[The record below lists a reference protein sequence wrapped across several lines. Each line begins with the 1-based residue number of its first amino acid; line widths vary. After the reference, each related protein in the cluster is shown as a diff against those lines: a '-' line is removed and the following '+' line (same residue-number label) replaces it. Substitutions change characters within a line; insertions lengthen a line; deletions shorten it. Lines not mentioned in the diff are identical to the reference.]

1 MKKKWFVRIVAI
13 VMALLMAASVLY
25 VALESLT
32 VNAAVTQGEIDNL
45 KKQQKEIQKKQ
56 QEIQSTINSLD
67 YERKTALA
75 KKQVLDDQIQLTQED
90 IANTTQQIE
99 MYEALIEDKKL
110 EVAQAQKTEDEQW
123 EHYRHRMREME
134 EYGSI
139 SYIAVIFESNSF
151 ADLLARINDVG
162 EFMEY
167 DKRLYEQYKASKQA
181 TIEAKAS
188 LEQSLADLEIEKV
201 GLENKNQELN
211 AQLTAANELLNEINK
226 NIAEAKELYQQEL
239 QAGKSIQSEI
249 NKKVEELKKQQQVK
263 GTGSFIWPTP
273 SCSIVNSRYGN
284 RWHPIFKEYRM
295 HSGIDIRASYGTNI
309 HAADGGVVIIS
320 QYSSSY
326 GNYIVISHGNGMT
339 TLYAHLSTRSVK
351 ANDKVA
357 QGQVIGKVGST
368 GNSTGPHL
376 HYEISKN
383 GSREN
388 PLKYYDAST
397 YVIRE

>member
-25 VALESLT
+25 VAVGSLT
-32 VNAAVTQGEIDNL
+32 INAAVTQGEIDNL
-45 KKQQKEIQKKQ
+45 KKQQKEIKKKQ

-75 KKQVLDDQIQLTQED
+75 KKQVLDNQIQLTQED
-90 IANTTQQIE
+90 IANTTLQIE
-99 MYEALIEDKKL
+99 MYETLIEDKKL
-110 EVAQAQKTEDEQW
+110 EVEQAQKTEDEQW
-123 EHYRHRMREME
+123 ERYRRRMREME

-167 DKRLYEQYKASKQA
+167 DKHLYEQYKASKQT

-188 LEQSLADLEIEKV
+188 LEQSLADLEIEKD
-201 GLENKNQELN
+201 GLEIKNQELN
-211 AQLTAANELLNEINK
+211 AQLTAANELLKEIEN
-226 NIAEAKELYQQEL
+226 NISEAKELYQQEL
-239 QAGKSIQSEI
+239 EAGKDIQNLI
-249 NKKVEELKKQQQVK
+249 NKKAEELKKQQQVK
-263 GTGSFIWPTP
+263 GTGTFIWPTP
-273 SCSIVNSRYGN
+273 SCNIVNSRYGN

-295 HSGIDIRASYGTNI
+295 HSGIDIRASYGTSI

-326 GNYIVISHGNGMT
+326 GNYVVISHGNGMT
-339 TLYAHLSTRSVK
+339 TLYAHMSTRSVK
-351 ANDKVA
+351 ANEKIT
-357 QGQVIGKVGST
+357 QGQVVGKVGST
-368 GNSTGPHL
+368 GNSTGAHL

-383 GSREN
+383 GSRIN
-388 PLKYYDAST
+388 PLTYYDSST